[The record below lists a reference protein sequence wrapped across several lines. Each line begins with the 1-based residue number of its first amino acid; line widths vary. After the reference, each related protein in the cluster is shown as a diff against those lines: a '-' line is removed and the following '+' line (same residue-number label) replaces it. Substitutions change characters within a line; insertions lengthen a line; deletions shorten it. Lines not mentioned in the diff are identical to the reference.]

1 MLSADFRGWRD
12 RDPLIVA
19 LVVSLL
25 GHVLLFGVAEVGSR
39 FGWWSAA
46 RMPAWLKASM
56 PAAPKIKPPTVNRST
71 TPNEPIEMPLLFVDV
86 SASQVTPD
94 APKNAKYY
102 ASQNS
107 RAANPD
113 VKIESYTPNIS
124 GKKTPTIKATET
136 SREKTFPLQPAAQ
149 PKVASKPVEKTVTP
163 ANPSKDEK
171 TLAPPKPQGASKPG
185 DMAKAKPADSP
196 TVGEDLN
203 KRLGAPEAEPMQER
217 PRTLAEA
224 KARMNPALAGD
235 RTKQDGGVKRRGAAA
250 LDAKGTQFGRYDA
263 AFIAAVQNRWYDLI
277 DERGP
282 TASSN
287 GKVVVMFSLF
297 KDGTIRGARIVESTV
312 DTIMTHLCQRA
323 IEDPAPY
330 ETWPSDMLRM
340 IGSNSREL
348 TFTFYYN

>member
-1 MLSADFRGWRD
+1 MLSADVRGWRD

-25 GHVLLFGVAEVGSR
+25 AHVLLFGVAEVGSR
-39 FGWWSAA
+39 LGWWSAA
-46 RMPAWLKASM
+46 RMPAWLKTSL
-56 PAAPKIKPPTVNRST
+56 PTAPKIKPPTVNRSANA
-71 TPNEPIEMPLLFVDV
+71 NEPIDMPLLFVDV

-102 ASQNS
+102 SSQNS

-113 VKIESYTPNIS
+113 VKIESNTPNIS
-124 GKKTPTIKATET
+124 GKKTPIVKATET

-149 PKVASKPVEKTVTP
+149 PKVASKPIEKTVTSVKT
-163 ANPSKDEK
+163 SKDDK

-203 KRLGAPEAEPMQER
+203 KRIGAPEAEPMQER
-217 PRTLAEA
+217 PRTIAEA
-224 KARMNPALAGD
+224 KARMSPQLAGE
-235 RTKQDGGVKRRGAAA
+235 RMQQDGGVRRRGEAA

-277 DERGP
+277 DERRP

-287 GKVVVMFSLF
+287 GKVVVVFNLF
-297 KDGTIRGARIVESTV
+297 KDGTIREARIVESTV
-312 DTIMTHLCQRA
+312 DTIMTHICQRA

-330 ETWPSDMLRM
+330 ETWPSDMFRM
-340 IGSNSREL
+340 IGANYREL